1 MLRLTRAVE
10 ETVPRHHVVN
20 ILVAEAAV
28 RRLACRPCG
37 LAPLPQHYRL
47 RRRRRPVHD
56 IERAAVQ
63 AVLIADLDVAGTAAG
78 TSAATVI
85 EMTPATD
92 RAA

>member
-1 MLRLTRAVE
+1 MLRLAQAAEATA
-10 ETVPRHHVVN
+10 PRDHVVN

-28 RRLACRPCG
+28 RRLACRALRFG
-37 LAPLPQHYRL
+37 SLAPG
-47 RRRRRPVHD
+47 
-56 IERAAVQ
+56 I
-63 AVLIADLDVAGTAAG
+63 AVLVADLDIAGTAAG